1 MAVLVIAYP
10 ELSLTDYSWIQAL
23 RTQYDS
29 QHPLIAPHFTLVFP
43 TSRLDPLA
51 MLDHVLACTR
61 TSAHFSFVLRCATTV
76 KDPFSTKTHL
86 FLVPDEGYSGLV
98 KLHDA
103 LYTHELASELSLEVP
118 YIPHI
123 TVGDQVDPTVLR
135 PIATTINAQSICITG
150 QITALDILLYA
161 NNSLQTTERVQLA
174 H

>member
-1 MAVLVIAYP
+1 MAVLVVAYP
-10 ELSLTDYSWIQAL
+10 ALSQTDYSWIQAL

-29 QHPLIAPHFTLVFP
+29 QHPLVAPHFTMVFP
-43 TSRLDPLA
+43 TDRLDPVA
-51 MLDHVLACTR
+51 MLDHVVSCTR
-61 TSAHFSFVLRCATTV
+61 TLTHFSFVLRCATTV

-103 LYTHELASELSLEVP
+103 LYTHKLASELSLDVP

-123 TVGDQVDPTVLR
+123 TVGDHVDPNVLR
-135 PIATTINAQSICITG
+135 PIATTINAQNICIDG
-150 QITALDILLYA
+150 QITVLDIIVYA
-161 NNSLQTTERVQLA
+161 NNSVQTTERVQLA